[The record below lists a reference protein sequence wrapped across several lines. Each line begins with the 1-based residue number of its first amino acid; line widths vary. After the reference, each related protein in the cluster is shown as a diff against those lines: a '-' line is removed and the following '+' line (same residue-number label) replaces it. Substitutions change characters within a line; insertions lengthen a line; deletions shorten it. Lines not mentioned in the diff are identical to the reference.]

1 MTDAVVLAS
10 PSLASHPRADA
21 WVRVR
26 EDNQIEVRTGKVEL
40 GQGISAALRQVACR
54 GLGVLPKQVHLIA
67 GDTAMSPDE
76 GYTAGSQSVEV
87 GVTALEHVCRVVHRA
102 FAQAAAQAMGVTLS
116 QVTTHAGRFVADTT
130 ASSTSLT
137 YGALCHA
144 VDLTQLAV
152 NTEALPPAA
161 HEALAPLVQRE
172 DFAAKFTG
180 AGFIHD
186 MRLPHMLHA
195 RMLRGPHPL
204 SRAKDV
210 PHDWLS
216 ALDGVLEVFQHG
228 DFIALLGEDEG
239 ALDAAQTKAVA
250 HMHWHVPALPA
261 QADAQAVLLQ
271 AKAQTSTPVDQHP
284 SDGSASEANT
294 AITLKRRYSRPYLAH
309 ASIGPACAL
318 AQPASDSEPLTV
330 WSHSQGVFKLR
341 DQIAVALGLSPTE
354 VRVIH
359 TPGAGC
365 YGHNGADDVAFDAA
379 LIAHQRGLPVR
390 VQWSRREELSQSP
403 MGSASVIELQA
414 DLDDSAN
421 LIRWQAD
428 VWSHTHLARP
438 GWGAGVQLLGAWSLP
453 GAAPRPADQDV
464 PLPTGGGLR
473 NAVPEYRLPAL
484 RVNHH
489 FVPEAPLRV
498 SALRS
503 LGAHANVFAIESFI
517 DELCEAADVDALQF
531 RLRHLDDPRARAV
544 LQRVGE
550 LCAWSERPPAG
561 SGSGLG
567 LGYARYKNRAGYCA
581 IAMQV
586 EVAEQVHV
594 RKVWAC
600 VDAGRIIHRDGL
612 LNQIEG
618 GVIQAL
624 SWSLKE
630 SVQWDAS
637 GITST
642 SWESYP
648 ILSFQDIPEIDIA
661 LIDPPHEPSLGSGE
675 VVTGPCAAAL
685 GNAIAHALGLRV
697 RDLPFTPERLLQAI
711 HHSPEETP

>member
-1 MTDAVVLAS
+1 MSSPVKSEMRDGMQIDWDVPITMDDGLVLRCDVFRPVAPGHYPVLLSYGPYAKGLAFQEGYPSAWQKMVSDHPDVPYGSSNLYQNWEVVD
-10 PSLASHPRADA
+10 PEKWVPDGYVC
-21 WVRVR
+21 VRVDSRGCGRSPGYVDHFSPR
-26 EDNQIEVRTGKVEL
+26 ETQDFYQCIEWAGVQPWSNGKV
-40 GQGISAALRQVACR
+40 
-54 GLGVLPKQVHLIA
+54 
-67 GDTAMSPDE
+67 
-76 GYTAGSQSVEV
+76 
-87 GVTALEHVCRVVHRA
+87 
-102 FAQAAAQAMGVTLS
+102 
-116 QVTTHAGRFVADTT
+116 
-130 ASSTSLT
+130 
-137 YGALCHA
+137 
-144 VDLTQLAV
+144 
-152 NTEALPPAA
+152 
-161 HEALAPLVQRE
+161 
-172 DFAAKFTG
+172 
-180 AGFIHD
+180 
-186 MRLPHMLHA
+186 
-195 RMLRGPHPL
+195 
-204 SRAKDV
+204 
-210 PHDWLS
+210 
-216 ALDGVLEVFQHG
+216 
-228 DFIALLGEDEG
+228 
-239 ALDAAQTKAVA
+239 
-250 HMHWHVPALPA
+250 
-261 QADAQAVLLQ
+261 
-271 AKAQTSTPVDQHP
+271 
-284 SDGSASEANT
+284 
-294 AITLKRRYSRPYLAH
+294 
-309 ASIGPACAL
+309 
-318 AQPASDSEPLTV
+318 
-330 WSHSQGVFKLR
+330 
-341 DQIAVALGLSPTE
+341 
-354 VRVIH
+354 
-359 TPGAGC
+359 
-365 YGHNGADDVAFDAA
+365 
-379 LIAHQRGLPVR
+379 GLPVR

-414 DLDDSAN
+414 DLDNSAN

-453 GAAPRPADQDV
+453 AAAPRPADQDV

-517 DELCEAADVDALQF
+517 DELCEAAEVDALQF

-550 LCAWSERPPAG
+550 LCDWSERSPAG
-561 SGSGLG
+561 IGSGLG

-581 IAMQV
+581 VAMQV
-586 EVAEQVHV
+586 DVAEQVHV

-637 GITST
+637 GITSN

-648 ILSFQDIPEIDIA
+648 ILSFQDIPEIDIE
-661 LIDPPHEPSLGSGE
+661 LIDQPHEPALGSGE

-685 GNAIAHALGLRV
+685 GNDIAHALGLRV

-711 HHSPEETP
+711 HHTQEETP

>member
-1 MTDAVVLAS
+1 MTTSVVLAS
-10 PSLASHPRADA
+10 PSLAQHPHADA
-21 WVRVR
+21 WLRVR
-26 EDNQIEVRTGKVEL
+26 EDNHIEVRTGKVEL
-40 GQGISAALRQVACR
+40 GQGISAALRQTACR
-54 GLGVLPKQVHLIA
+54 CLGVLPEHVHLIA
-67 GDTAMSPDE
+67 GDTALSPDE

-87 GVTALEHVCRVVHRA
+87 GVTALEHVCRMVQRA
-102 FAQAAAQAMGVTLS
+102 FAAAAAQSFGVA
-116 QVTTHAGRFVADTT
+116 VTHVQLHAGCFVTAGTT
-130 ASSTSLT
+130 SATAPLT
-137 YGALCHA
+137 YAALRDA
-144 VDLTQLAV
+144 VDLAQIAV
-152 NTEALPPAA
+152 NTEPLPAA
-161 HEALAPLVQRE
+161 PHESQAPQVLRD

-180 AGFIHD
+180 NGFIHD
-186 MRLPHMLHA
+186 LRLPHMLHA
-195 RMLRGPHPL
+195 RMVRGPHPL
-204 SRAKDV
+204 AKAKAV

-216 ALDGVLEVFQHG
+216 ELDGVLEVFHHG
-228 DFIALLGEDEG
+228 DFLALLGEDEG
-239 ALDAAQTKAVA
+239 ALDAAQAKAVA
-250 HMHWHVPALPA
+250 HIGWHLPDLPA
-261 QADAQAVLLQ
+261 HADAQAVLLN
-271 AKAQTSTPVDQHP
+271 AAAQSSTPVDQT
-284 SDGSASEANT
+284 SDATNTPT

-318 AQPASDSEPLTV
+318 AQPASESEPLTV

-341 DQIAVALGLSPTE
+341 DQIAMALGLSADE

-403 MGSASVIELQA
+403 MGSASVVDLQA
-414 DLDDSAN
+414 ELDADAN
-421 LIRWQAD
+421 LLRWQAD

-438 GWGAGVQLLGAWSLP
+438 GWGPGVQLLGAWSLP
-453 GAAPRPADQDV
+453 HAAARPADLDV

-473 NAVPEYRLPAL
+473 NVIPEYRLPAL

-489 FVPEAPLRV
+489 FVPQAPVRM

-517 DELCEAADVDALQF
+517 DELCEAAGVDALQF

-550 LCAWSERPPAG
+550 LCDWSQRLPGG
-561 SGSGLG
+561 SGTGLG

-586 EVAEQVHV
+586 EVAEIVQVQ
-594 RKVWAC
+594 KVWAC

-630 SVQWDAS
+630 SVQWDAG
-637 GITST
+637 GITSD
-642 SWESYP
+642 SWETYP
-648 ILSFQDIPEIDIA
+648 ILSFQEVPEIETD
-661 LIDPPHEPSLGSGE
+661 LIDRPDVPSLGSGE

-711 HHSPEETP
+711 HQTSEETT